1 MTRLPSPR
9 SYAVPWAA
17 DNVCVPGCAWVIRG
31 ASAATVPSQL
41 EGGAEEGGPTAAFRS
56 FGRRPSVRSL
66 DAILDIE
73 AEAVEEALSVERIAE
88 ALQIGW
94 PGSKARR
101 QTYRALAAG
110 LRVALLRKEAPRD

>member
-1 MTRLPSPR
+1 MTPMNTDPRTEAGRLLLTQPANHGSSCPGRINVPDAPSCR
-9 SYAVPWAA
+9 
-17 DNVCVPGCAWVIRG
+17 CG
-31 ASAATVPSQL
+31 L
-41 EGGAEEGGPTAAFRS
+41 
-56 FGRRPSVRSL
+56 L

-73 AEAVEEALSVERIAE
+73 AEAAEEALSVERIAE